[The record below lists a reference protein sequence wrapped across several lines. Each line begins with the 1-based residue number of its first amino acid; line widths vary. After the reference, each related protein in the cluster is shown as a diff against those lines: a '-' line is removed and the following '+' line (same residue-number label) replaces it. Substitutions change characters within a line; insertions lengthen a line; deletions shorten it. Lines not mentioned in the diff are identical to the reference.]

1 MKVIAWIF
9 LIILILIAVLAVG
22 MGILSHIR
30 AAEREE
36 RTIELQQEN
45 LIYKE
50 QIERLC
56 VFPSGYA
63 PTVSGKMFN
72 LTDYNLAI
80 KDTIFDVKKDVV
92 YGAWH
97 YEDIDEQRGGTF
109 RELRPNGIRY
119 EVIDNQ
125 CYVSDVI
132 LPLTFDHQSHKIS
145 VGSVDWNPSPYPE
158 TQYSIRE
165 DFFSHICLKKSC
177 ERKPLKPIP
186 PHIAVKDIRNPKA
199 HTESFEDE
207 RFPDVIFYADF
218 ALREDKNRF
227 GKIYDTYAFYT
238 LNKIS
243 NQTSGKSYRIRQM
256 VDVEITSTLDSQ
268 EKLSFFKSSAFENQ
282 VKPNTIF
289 YRKIAGDD
297 NFDFYIDGGSIE
309 VESFSTN
316 VLPIMTEFI
325 HAVQVYPQ
333 QFISDREPQ

>member
-9 LIILILIAVLAVG
+9 LIILTLIAVLAVG

-36 RTIELQQEN
+36 RTIYYQQQN
-45 LIYKE
+45 VIYKE

-63 PTVSGKMFN
+63 PTVSGKIFN
-72 LTDYNLAI
+72 LTHYNLAV
-80 KDTIFDVKKDVV
+80 KDTILDVKKDVV

-119 EVIDNQ
+119 EVVDNQ
-125 CYVSDVI
+125 CYVADVI

-145 VGSVDWNPSPYPE
+145 VGGVDWDQDLYDRGEYHN
-158 TQYSIRE
+158 RE
-165 DFFSHICLKKSC
+165 DFFAHICLKKSC

-186 PHIAVKDIRNPKA
+186 PNAKVYDIRDPKENV
-199 HTESFEDE
+199 ESFEDK

-218 ALREDKNRF
+218 ALRNNKNRF
-227 GKIYDTYAFYT
+227 GRTYDTYTFYAS
-238 LNKIS
+238 NKILDPKYS
-243 NQTSGKSYRIRQM
+243 DNFQISTR
-256 VDVEITSTLDSQ
+256 VDMETTSTLDSQ
-268 EKLSFFKSSAFENQ
+268 EKPSFFTSSVFEDQ

-289 YRKIAGDD
+289 I
-297 NFDFYIDGGSIE
+297 
-309 VESFSTN
+309 
-316 VLPIMTEFI
+316 
-325 HAVQVYPQ
+325 
-333 QFISDREPQ
+333 

>member
-36 RTIELQQEN
+36 LAIYYQQQN
-45 LIYKE
+45 VIYKE

-63 PTVSGKMFN
+63 PTVSGKIFN

-92 YGAWH
+92 YGASFVRTL
-97 YEDIDEQRGGTF
+97 DRQRLQAF

-119 EVIDNQ
+119 EIINDH
-125 CYVSDVI
+125 CYVADVI
-132 LPLTFDHQSHKIS
+132 LPLTFNHQSHKIS
-145 VGSVDWNPSPYPE
+145 VGGVDWDSDLYDRGE
-158 TQYSIRE
+158 YHSRE
-165 DFFSHICLKKSC
+165 DFFAHICLRKSC

-243 NQTSGKSYRIRQM
+243 NQTSGKSYRIRQR
-256 VDVEITSTLDSQ
+256 VDVETTSTLDSQ
-268 EKLSFFKSSAFENQ
+268 GKPSFFKSSAFLDQ
-282 VKPNTIF
+282 VKPNTLF
-289 YRKIAGDD
+289 YIQVASDS
-297 NFDFYIDGGSIE
+297 FDFYIDGGSID

-316 VLPIMTEFI
+316 VLPIMSEFI
-325 HAVQVYPQ
+325 HAVQAYPQ
-333 QFISDREPQ
+333 QFISDRAPQ

>member
-9 LIILILIAVLAVG
+9 LIILTLIAVLAVG

-36 RTIELQQEN
+36 RTIYYQQQN
-45 LIYKE
+45 VIYKE

-63 PTVSGKMFN
+63 PTVSGKIFN
-72 LTDYNLAI
+72 LTHYNLAV
-80 KDTIFDVKKDVV
+80 KDTILDVKKDVV

-132 LPLTFDHQSHKIS
+132 LPLTFNHQSHKIS
-145 VGSVDWNPSPYPE
+145 VGGVDWDQDLYDRGEYHN
-158 TQYSIRE
+158 RE
-165 DFFSHICLKKSC
+165 DFFAHICLKKSC
-177 ERKPLKPIP
+177 ERKPPKPIP

-199 HTESFEDE
+199 HTESFEDK

-243 NQTSGKSYRIRQM
+243 NQTSGKSYRIRQI
-256 VDVEITSTLDSQ
+256 VDVETKSTLDSQ
-268 EKLSFFKSSAFENQ
+268 EKPSFFTSSAFEDQ
-282 VKPNTIF
+282 VRPNTIF

-297 NFDFYIDGGSIE
+297 NVDFYIDGGSIE

-316 VLPIMTEFI
+316 VLPIMNKFI
-325 HAVQVYPQ
+325 HAVQAYPQ
-333 QFISDREPQ
+333 QFVSEGASK